1 MNDEQ
6 PITPDPK
13 EGIPDGPAL
22 PGAEIVDVPPSDV
35 VTTVAATGPSR
46 QRWVVAAVVAAVVL
60 AASALL
66 AGLLAGRGIPE
77 VLRYVSAD
85 ALIVVELRPEL
96 PGDQRAKA
104 GELLSHFPGFKDQS
118 TLDQKIDESLDLLV
132 DRLSGGETDYTTE
145 IKPYLAG
152 PAVLAVL
159 APTTATDP
167 DPRFV
172 FVATTDGT
180 TECRLP
186 HDIATHV
193 ESYQGLEI
201 QVPDDGMP
209 ASCALD
215 GRNAII
221 GSLDDVKAAI
231 DTKRRGGSIA
241 DNASYRAA
249 QAELDGDHLSAVFVN
264 ARALIEQAT
273 AMSPEASAVALTP
286 AIDELPAWFAA
297 QVRAEADALTLTG
310 VAPLPDAFPA
320 PPGPDHVSGLA
331 ERIPG
336 TAIAAF
342 EAHDLGATIKTGLDQ
357 LAENPDTAEVSE
369 QLESALATIGGID
382 GLTGWMDDLA
392 VVATVDGETIGGGLL
407 LEANDEAAAAAT
419 LASIRNLIVLA
430 GTGSQIHLDEVDHD
444 GTTIYSLDLG
454 DGASLFG
461 MPTDTPIDA
470 AGTPLVVAFAQR
482 DDLVIVGISTAFVE
496 AVLDTQDGG
505 SLADN
510 PRYQHAIE
518 RAGKTNGGQGYVDLA
533 AILEYARAEM
543 TGDAAANW
551 DANIKPW
558 ISPFEGIA
566 FSAIRDGDHTRG
578 HVVITV
584 R

>member
-1 MNDEQ
+1 MNDERAM
-6 PITPDPK
+6 TPDPDD
-13 EGIPDGPAL
+13 IAPVS
-22 PGAEIVDVPPSDV
+22 PGAEIVDVSHSDV

-46 QRWVVAAVVAAVVL
+46 QRWVIAAVVTAFVL
-60 AASALL
+60 AASALV
-66 AGLLAGRGIPE
+66 AGLLAGRAIPE
-77 VLRYVSAD
+77 VLRYVGSD
-85 ALIVVELRPEL
+85 ALVVVELRPEL
-96 PGDQRAKA
+96 PGDQRAKV

-132 DRLSGGETDYTTE
+132 DRLSSGETDYATE
-145 IKPYLAG
+145 VKPYLAG

-186 HDIATHV
+186 HDIAAHL
-193 ESYQGLEI
+193 ESYRGLEI
-201 QVPDDGMP
+201 HVPDDGMP

-221 GSLDDVKAAI
+221 GALDDVKAAI
-231 DTKRRGGSIA
+231 DTKRDGGSIA
-241 DNASYRAA
+241 DDPSYQAA
-249 QAELDGDHLSAVFVN
+249 QAELHEDHVSAVFVN
-264 ARALIEQAT
+264 AHALIEQAM
-273 AMSPEASAVALTP
+273 AMSPEASAVATTP
-286 AIDELPAWFAA
+286 AIGELPAWFAV
-297 QVRAEADALTLTG
+297 QVRADDDALILTG
-310 VAPLPDAFPA
+310 VAPLPSDFPT

-357 LAENPDTAEVSE
+357 LAENPDTAEVAQ
-369 QLESALATIGGID
+369 QLEAAVATIGGID
-382 GLTGWMDDLA
+382 ALTGWMGDLA
-392 VVATVDGETIGGGLL
+392 VVVTVDGETYGGGLL
-407 LEANDEAAAAAT
+407 LEAKDETAGAAT

-430 GTGSQIHLDEVDHD
+430 GTGSEIHLDQVDHD
-444 GTTIYSLDLG
+444 GTTIYTLDLG
-454 DGASLFG
+454 DGAALFG
-461 MPTDTPIDA
+461 LPVDAPIDA
-470 AGTPLVVAFAQR
+470 AGTLPVIAFAQR
-482 DDLVIVGISTAFVE
+482 DDLVVVGISQAFVE
-496 AVLDTQDGG
+496 AVLDTQAGA

-510 PRYQHAIE
+510 PRYQRAIE
-518 RAGKTNGGQGYVDLA
+518 RAGNANGGQGYVDLA
-533 AILEYARAEM
+533 AILEYARSEM

-566 FSAIRDGDHTRG
+566 FSASRDGDHLRG
-578 HVVITV
+578 RVVITV

>member
-1 MNDEQ
+1 MSDER
-6 PITPDPK
+6 PITPDPN
-13 EGIPDGPAL
+13 EAIPAVPAV

-66 AGLLAGRGIPE
+66 AGLLAGRAIPE

-96 PGDQRAKA
+96 PGDQRAKV

-132 DRLSGGETDYTTE
+132 DRLSSGETDYTTE

-172 FVATTDGT
+172 FVASTDGT

-186 HDIATHV
+186 HDLATHL
-193 ESYQGLEI
+193 ETYEGLEI
-201 QVPDDGMP
+201 HVPDDGMP

-221 GSLDDVKAAI
+221 GSLDDVKTAI

-249 QAELDGDHLSAVFVN
+249 QAELEGDHLSAVFVN
-264 ARALIEQAT
+264 ARALIEQAM
-273 AMSPEASAVALTP
+273 AMSPEASAVATTP
-286 AIDELPAWFAA
+286 AIDDLPAWFAA
-297 QVRAEADALTLTG
+297 QVRAEDDALTLTG
-310 VAPLPDAFPA
+310 VAPLPDTFPA

-331 ERIPG
+331 ERIPA

-342 EAHDLGATIKTGLDQ
+342 EARDLGATIKSGLDQ
-357 LAENPDTAEVSE
+357 LAENPDTAEVAQ

-382 GLTGWMDDLA
+382 ALTGWMGDLA

-430 GTGSQIHLDEVDHD
+430 GTGSEIHLDQVDHD
-444 GTTIYSLDLG
+444 GTTIYVVDLG
-454 DGASLFG
+454 DFGEILG
-461 MPTDTPIDA
+461 MPVAVGGTD
-470 AGTPLVVAFAQR
+470 GTRLALSFAQR
-482 DDLVIVGISTAFVE
+482 DDLVVVGVDQAFVE
-496 AVLDTQDGG
+496 AVLDTQDGA

-518 RAGKTNGGQGYVDLA
+518 RAGKTNSGQGYVDLA
-533 AILEYARAEM
+533 AVLEYARTEM

-558 ISPFEGIA
+558 ISPFEGVA
-566 FSAIRDGDHTRG
+566 LSAIRDGDHMRG